1 MTTTPSQIVNLPTY
15 DDNSTRRMVSA
26 IRSMAEGRSL
36 AVSSVTLAANAAT
49 TTVTFQNCSQ
59 NAQVFL
65 SPRTANASAEVG
77 AGTIYVSSVSN
88 GSFVLTHANNAQTD
102 RTFGFAVFG

>member
-1 MTTTPSQIVNLPTY
+1 MTTYQSPINLPTF
-15 DDNSTRRMVSA
+15 DDNNTRRMVSA
-26 IRSMAEGRSL
+26 IRGLAEGRSL
-36 AVSSVTLAANAAT
+36 AVGEVTLAANAAT
-49 TTVTFQNCSQ
+49 TSVSFQNCSQ
-59 NAQVFL
+59 NAQIFL
-65 SPRTANASAEVG
+65 SPRTANAAAEVG

>member
-1 MTTTPSQIVNLPTY
+1 MTTYQSPINLPTF
-15 DDNSTRRMVSA
+15 DDNNTRRMVSA
-26 IRSMAEGRSL
+26 IRGLAEGRSL
-36 AVSSVTLAANAAT
+36 AVGEVTLAANAAT
-49 TTVTFQNCSQ
+49 TSVSFQNCSS
-59 NAQVFL
+59 NAHVFL
-65 SPRTANASAEVG
+65 SPETANAAAEVG